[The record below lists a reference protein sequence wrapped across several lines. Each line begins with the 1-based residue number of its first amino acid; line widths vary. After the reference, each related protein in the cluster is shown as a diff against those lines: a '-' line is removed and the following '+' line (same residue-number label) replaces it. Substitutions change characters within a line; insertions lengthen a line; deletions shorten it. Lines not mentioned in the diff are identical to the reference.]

1 MRIRLKCVL
10 TLIGVCLA
18 VGNMAVPANAQ
29 KKGGTS
35 ASASPTSPSAASPS
49 ANPAA
54 APAPSGPFEEQV
66 LAYWSLDQVVGKL
79 ANYSCATAEEN
90 KASRILILD
99 SPTLQALQAFD
110 SFYTNAE
117 ALTTAFQ
124 KMAGASGAGAAGIDV
139 FADITNAV
147 AAAATASN
155 SETSSSFTIPD
166 PTAALMLLRQM
177 QETQK
182 TQGCPQQ
189 LYGGVYSVDAGAPT
203 VGGKK
208 LNSVETEISSLSLE
222 RAKALGA
229 LRPKIDADGKVQ
241 PNPTIPC
248 QATPTPTGTGTNVVL
263 AVSSQDPCIVAF
275 NNLDATY
282 NAFLAGLSSPNASTG
297 QPGLTSVLQGYRL
310 RALFANASKTAPKL
324 GVYLSV
330 VAAGGTQ
337 QDRKN
342 LLTNLFTG
350 DLIRY
355 SGGVSVNTI
364 VFLIAGDDSKILYSD
379 LLRYRTPL
387 KKIQKPKS
395 YKGTGNAGDN
405 LDSIPVV
412 ASAGS
417 GTGRGATSPKKN
429 SKSDTKSNP

>member
-1 MRIRLKCVL
+1 MRIQRKSFL
-10 TLIGVCLA
+10 TLTAMCLA
-18 VGNMAVPANAQ
+18 IGGPAVPANAQ
-29 KKGGTS
+29 KKGAS
-35 ASASPTSPSAASPS
+35 PSASPAGPPAASPSAAS
-49 ANPAA
+49 
-54 APAPSGPFEEQV
+54 APSGPFEEQV
-66 LAYWSLDQVVGKL
+66 LAYWSLEQVVGKL
-79 ANYSCATAEEN
+79 ANYSCAAAKENTA
-90 KASRILILD
+90 SGILILD

-124 KMAGASGAGAAGIDV
+124 KMAGASGSGGAGIDV

-177 QETQK
+177 QK

-189 LYGGVYSVDAGAPT
+189 LYGGVYSVDAGATT

-310 RALFANASKTAPKL
+310 RALFAKASKQRRNSACTSALLLPEAP
-324 GVYLSV
+324 S
-330 VAAGGTQ
+330 
-337 QDRKN
+337 R
-342 LLTNLFTG
+342 
-350 DLIRY
+350 
-355 SGGVSVNTI
+355 
-364 VFLIAGDDSKILYSD
+364 IARIC
-379 LLRYRTPL
+379 
-387 KKIQKPKS
+387 
-395 YKGTGNAGDN
+395 
-405 LDSIPVV
+405 
-412 ASAGS
+412 
-417 GTGRGATSPKKN
+417 
-429 SKSDTKSNP
+429 